1 MRELIEVKLRD
12 KVAIITGGTAGI
24 GESTAL
30 LFVREGVKVVV
41 VGTSIDKGNKVL
53 DKIKKMNGQAIF
65 VKADVSKEEDVK
77 QLIDETIKVFGRID
91 ILFNNAGVVVNGSVE
106 TCTMEDFERTI
117 AINIKGVFLCSRFAM
132 PYLKKTHGVII
143 NNSSSVALKGVANR
157 AAYTISKGAVLSLT
171 RAMATDHLEDKVRVN
186 CIAPG
191 TTDTPSLADRL
202 NQSADP
208 VKARQEFIAR
218 QKIGRLGTPEE
229 IAEGVLFLACNEFC
243 TGTILSVDGGMTM

>member
-1 MRELIEVKLRD
+1 MKLKD

-24 GESTAL
+24 GEATAV
-30 LFVREGVKVVV
+30 LFVKEGAKVVI
-41 VGTSIDKGNKVL
+41 VGTSQTSGDRVL
-53 DKIKKMNGQAIF
+53 EKIKKLNGEAIII
-65 VKADVSKEEDVK
+65 KADVSKEEDIK
-77 QLIDETIKVFGRID
+77 HMIDETIKKFAKID
-91 ILFNNAGVVVNGSVE
+91 ILFNNAGIVVNGSVE
-106 TCTMEDFERTI
+106 TCTMEDLERTI
-117 AINIKGVFLCSRFAM
+117 AINIKGVFLCSRYAM

-157 AAYTISKGAVLSLT
+157 AAYTLSKGAVLSLT

-191 TTDTPSLADRL
+191 TTDTPSLAERL
-202 NQSADP
+202 KQSGDP
-208 VKARQEFIAR
+208 LKTRQDFIAR

-229 IAEGVLFLACNEFC
+229 IAEGVLFLASNEFC